1 MEDFEKLPSSCKSST
16 KENELD
22 SAKRLESAPQDSNE
36 PSFDNWG
43 LSEADIE
50 ATAAEFE
57 KSMKMLL
64 GQDDEL
70 LRQWNEFAEKTASP
84 NTGTVDIMYRGSLYQ
99 RRLA

>member
-1 MEDFEKLPSSCKSST
+1 MPSSCKTSA
-16 KENELD
+16 KESELD
-22 SAKRLESAPQDSNE
+22 SAKDAKLAPQDSNE

-43 LSEADIE
+43 LSESDIE

-70 LRQWNEFAEKTASP
+70 LRQWNEFAEKAACP
-84 NTGTVDIMYRGSLYQ
+84 NPGTGDFVLFF
-99 RRLA
+99 